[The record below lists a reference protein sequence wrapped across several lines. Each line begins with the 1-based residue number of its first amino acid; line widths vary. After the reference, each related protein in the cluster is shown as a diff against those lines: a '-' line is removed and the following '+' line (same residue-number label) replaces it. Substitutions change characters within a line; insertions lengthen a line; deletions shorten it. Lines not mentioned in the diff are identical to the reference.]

1 MENRRAAGRTSA
13 INMKLVFVYNAD
25 SGMLNTLVDI
35 AHKILSP
42 KTYNCNLCMLT
53 HGYFSARKNWLD
65 FLQTLNIE
73 MEFLH
78 RDELIKHHPDSS
90 DALPAIFI
98 EHDKFDLLISAD
110 EIHALQSVEALQD
123 LIKKKIKY
131 FVNASNII

>member
-1 MENRRAAGRTSA
+1 
-13 INMKLVFVYNAD
+13 MKLVFVYNAD
-25 SGMLNTLVDI
+25 SGMFNTMADI
-35 AHKILSP
+35 AHKMLSP

-53 HGYFSARKNWLD
+53 HGYFSTRKDWLD

-78 RDELIKHHPDSS
+78 RDELVKHHPDSS
-90 DALPAIFI
+90 DALPAVFI
-98 EHDKFDLLISAD
+98 EHDKFDLLMGAD